1 MIDFLVYNGFFCFEI
16 FIIWNKIIFVN
27 IVNCVLKIVIKKLY
41 DILVLLVFIVGNF
54 IYMRF
59 LLNMVLDD
67 CCIYDNINIM

>member
-1 MIDFLVYNGFFCFEI
+1 M
-16 FIIWNKIIFVN
+16 
-27 IVNCVLKIVIKKLY
+27 NCVLKIVIKKLY